1 MKVMNCRNT
10 YNYVHIC
17 EGDLEKCLTSTWHR
31 ITKKKSHKRDHT
43 TAKPE
48 LYVKIVMKTFD
59 YTHISTDDDD
69 HEEGRGDQGRVPT

>member
-1 MKVMNCRNT
+1 MDASSNQFEN
-10 YNYVHIC
+10 NYVHMC
-17 EGDLEKCLTSTWHR
+17 EGD
-31 ITKKKSHKRDHT
+31 KRDHT

>member
-1 MKVMNCRNT
+1 MRKVTESN
-10 YNYVHIC
+10 
-17 EGDLEKCLTSTWHR
+17 EGHELQEYIQLRAHVR
-31 ITKKKSHKRDHT
+31 GRHKRDHT